1 MPIVVC
7 LPGPAGGVCMGSGA
21 APVLLTATRSGTV
34 ESWHRGSLVLLGADG
49 AVEVALG
56 TPDRPVFARSCLK
69 PLQVAAM
76 VDAGYPG
83 RHEQL
88 ALAAASHDGEPV
100 HRQTVRAILAAAGLD
115 EEALR
120 CPPAWPG
127 DEEARLQWVRQG
139 GEPARICH
147 NCSGKHAAMLATGR
161 AAGWDTSTYLLPA
174 HPLQVLIRETVA
186 RYAGEPVAATA
197 VDGCGAPA
205 HAISL
210 VGLARSFAALSR
222 AADGP
227 ARLVTSAMQDHP
239 RHIGGTRRS
248 ITHLVADV
256 PGLLAKDGAEAVIA
270 ASLPDGR
277 SFAAKLD
284 DGAARGLAPLLAAAL
299 SYWGFGARPSV
310 RRWRAVPV
318 TGGGEQ
324 VGELGWSADLRA
336 RVGPRA
342 SRG

>member
-1 MPIVVC
+1 
-7 LPGPAGGVCMGSGA
+7 MGNA
-21 APVLLTATRSGTV
+21 ANPVLLTATRSGTV
-34 ESWHRGSLVLLGADG
+34 ESWHRGSLVLLDAGG
-49 AVEVALG
+49 AVEVSFG
-56 TPDRPVFARSCLK
+56 MPDRPIFARSCLK
-69 PLQVAAM
+69 PLQAAAM
-76 VDAGYPG
+76 VDVGFPG
-83 RHEQL
+83 RREQL

-100 HRQTVRAILAAAGLD
+100 HRQTVRAILASAGLD

-127 DEEARLQWVRQG
+127 SEEARLQWIRER

-147 NCSGKHAAMLATGR
+147 NCSGKHAAMLATCR
-161 AAGWDTSTYLLPA
+161 AAGWDTSTYRLPT
-174 HPLQVLIRETVA
+174 HPLQVLIREAVA
-186 RYAGEPVAATA
+186 RYAGQPVAATA

-210 VGLARSFAALSR
+210 IGLASSFAGLSR
-222 AADGP
+222 AVDGS
-227 ARLVTSAMQDHP
+227 AALVSSAMKEHP
-239 RHIGGTRRS
+239 THIGGTRRP

-284 DGAARGLAPLLAAAL
+284 DGAARGLGPLLSAAL
-299 SYWGFGARPSV
+299 SYWRSQGQAV
-310 RRWRAVPV
+310 ARWRAVPV

-336 RVGPRA
+336 AVDAPI
-342 SRG
+342 SRR